1 MARALRGATS
11 SGRDPRLAALVA
23 SPDHLTRLAAIESA
37 EVQAAPAGLTEV
49 ALLAALSGTNGPEVA
64 TAATSLAK
72 WPLPS
77 AAGPVAA
84 SLGRFAADPDPAVP
98 AALLDALA
106 ALAVPATE
114 PAIRPLLAS
123 PAPSVRSAAVRALL
137 ALGIT
142 ASPAP
147 PPLEPAPWL
156 TATSNTGIRVELEKG
171 AFVIALDRDDAP
183 AHARVLSTL
192 ADQGYFD
199 GRAFHRV
206 VANFVI
212 QGGNDGDDGWG
223 GPGFTLRCQ
232 VSPTPYVRGTV
243 GMSLSGKDTGGAEF
257 FVAHG
262 AFPHLEGRYTVVG
275 RVVQGMDVVDRILP
289 GDRMLRVR
297 PVP

>member
-1 MARALRGATS
+1 
-11 SGRDPRLAALVA
+11 
-23 SPDHLTRLAAIESA
+23 
-37 EVQAAPAGLTEV
+37 
-49 ALLAALSGTNGPEVA
+49 
-64 TAATSLAK
+64 
-72 WPLPS
+72 
-77 AAGPVAA
+77 
-84 SLGRFAADPDPAVP
+84 
-98 AALLDALA
+98 
-106 ALAVPATE
+106 
-114 PAIRPLLAS
+114 
-123 PAPSVRSAAVRALL
+123 
-137 ALGIT
+137 
-142 ASPAP
+142 
-147 PPLEPAPWL
+147 
-156 TATSNTGIRVELEKG
+156 
-171 AFVIALDRDDAP
+171 
-183 AHARVLSTL
+183 VLSTL

-206 VANFVI
+206 VANFVV

-232 VSPTPYVRGTV
+232 VSPAPYVRGTV